1 MNISD
6 VAKLAGVSSATVS
19 RYFNNGYLSAEKR
32 DRIRK
37 VVEETGYRPSVQAQ
51 TLRTKRTMMVGV
63 VIPKLNSSAMGSAI
77 AGILAEL
84 GNCGYQV
91 LLADTQNNPQKEL
104 EYMNAFSEKQVD
116 GLILMATVYT
126 RAHQQMINKL
136 DIPVVVVGQ
145 RFNGQFCVY
154 HDDYNAMREMTERVL
169 EKGRKKLGY
178 IGVLEQ
184 DEAVGRERYRGFCDA
199 LKKYGLDDQCANYVI
214 AGFSIQEGYDGARVM
229 IDRHPD
235 LDGIIC
241 ATDSIAAGTMRYLR
255 EQNIEV
261 PDQIM
266 VTGHGDSQIAT
277 VITPTLSTVRYM
289 YEESGKIA
297 ARMLVQRL
305 TGSSEDIA
313 SMEKEVCMAYE
324 IVENESTRLKEKES

>member
-51 TLRTKRTMMVGV
+51 TLRTKRTMMIGV
-63 VIPKLNSSAMGSAI
+63 VIPKINSSSMGSAI
-77 AGILAEL
+77 AGILSEL
-84 GNCGYQV
+84 GSCGYQV
-91 LLADTQNNPQKEL
+91 LLADTQNDPQKEL
-104 EYMNAFSEKQVD
+104 EYMAAFSEKQVD
-116 GLILMATVYT
+116 GVILMATVYT
-126 RAHQQMINKL
+126 KAHRDVINKL

-145 RFNGQFCVY
+145 RFDGQYCVY

-169 EKGRKKLGY
+169 SKGRQNLGY

-199 LKKYGLDDQCANYVI
+199 VKAEGREELCANYVI
-214 AGFSIQEGYDGARVM
+214 AGFSIQEGYDGARAM
-229 IDRHPD
+229 IDRHPN

-241 ATDSIAAGTMRYLR
+241 ATDSIAAGTMQYLR
-255 EQNIEV
+255 EQNIKV
-261 PDQIM
+261 PEQIV
-266 VTGHGDSQIAT
+266 VTGHGDSQISK

-297 ARMLVQRL
+297 AHMLVQRL

-313 SMEKEVCMAYE
+313 SMDKEVCMAYE
-324 IVENESTRLKEKES
+324 IVENESTL